1 MRLAI
6 GIITAN
12 EFPAP
17 TAFWDSYEVVTTRCY
32 NGDVNAALPD
42 DLKIGGFER
51 IKSRLFPTDVARNEI
66 CEAVRKG
73 THDYLLFL
81 DADMVH
87 PPDLIERLL
96 VHRKPVV
103 TARYHMR
110 KPPYAPVAY
119 VKHPTLE
126 GPHCYKSV
134 HYARGLVEIERCG
147 AGALLIRRD
156 VLLAIHDRVGPNW
169 FRYQREAEGIQDF
182 RVSEDFWFCR
192 QAREAGFSVW
202 LDWETECGHLAQ
214 ATVTKEFH
222 DAYMQRYLGD
232 LSTMPPDKRRS
243 EARNL
248 VVLGFDEELT
258 LETGERIPAYQVT
271 AGER

>member
-6 GIITAN
+6 GVIASN
-12 EFPAP
+12 DFPAP
-17 TAFWDSYEVVTTRCY
+17 TAFWDSYEVLTTRCF
-32 NGDVNAALPD
+32 NGDVSRALPA
-42 DLKIGGFER
+42 DLRITSFER
-51 IKSRLFPTDVARNEI
+51 IKSKQFPTDVARNEI

-96 VHRKPVV
+96 AHRKPVV

-110 KPPYAPVAY
+110 KPPFSTVAY
-119 VKHPTLE
+119 VKHPTINE
-126 GPHCYKSV
+126 PHGYQTV
-134 HYARGLVEIERCG
+134 HFGRGLVEIERCG

-156 VLLAIHDRVGPNW
+156 VLLAIHDRIGANY
-169 FRYQREAEGIQDF
+169 FRYQRGPQAPHDF
-182 RVSEDFWFCR
+182 TVSEDFWFCQ

-202 LDWETECGHLAQ
+202 LDWETECGHVTTM
-214 ATVTKEFH
+214 TVTKELH
-222 DAYMQRYLGD
+222 QAYLTRYLQD
-232 LSTMPPDKRRS
+232 VSAMEP
-243 EARNL
+243 EARKRVAKNL
-248 VVLGFDEELT
+248 IVLGFDEPIELD
-258 LETGERIPAYQVT
+258 TGEALVPYQVT